1 MAYEFLFLFHRN
13 YARILYRFRNKA
25 RYGSKAPIFIPRFHL
40 TSTITQNATNFPLD
54 FKQTAPVP
62 RLLDGAKILPKSSTL
77 CIGCNNVTDRRQT
90 DGLCHISS
98 SLMLITFGLW
108 HEPSVCRLSSV
119 CRLCVCVT
127 LLHPR
132 QRPELFGNIF
142 ALSHSSGTR
151 AVCVKILGKNS
162 KEF

>member
-108 HEPSVCRLSSV
+108 RMSRPSVVCLSSV
-119 CRLCVCVT
+119 CVCDVVA
-127 LLHPR
+127 P
-132 QRPELFGNIF
+132 
-142 ALSHSSGTR
+142 
-151 AVCVKILGKNS
+151 
-162 KEF
+162 